1 MCCTH
6 THTHTYIHTYIQT
19 YIHTYNLKILDEEF
33 PKNHVFHNIL
43 NRNTVNI
50 SYSGM
55 PNLEQKIDGANK
67 SILKACNGRR
77 PADWPMAR
85 DCLRSFMIYQGTV
98 TMEDSKPDQT
108 YVVLMEIS
116 FKMRFANHK
125 SSYKDPSKRLSTE
138 PSKHVWCS
146 KEAKLKFRI
155 TWKILKQTTPFSS
168 VLNCC
173 NLCLWEKY
181 FIIHRHEL
189 ATLKKRNEV
198 EMPVGTR
205 TNFS

>member
-1 MCCTH
+1 M
-6 THTHTYIHTYIQT
+6 
-19 YIHTYNLKILDEEF
+19 
-33 PKNHVFHNIL
+33 FHNIL

-67 SILKACNGRR
+67 SILQKTTATPILKAYNGRR

-108 YVVLMEIS
+108 YVVLRETS

-155 TWKILKQTTPFSS
+155 TWKFLKQTTPFSS

-181 FIIHRHEL
+181 FIIQRPEL

-198 EMPVGTR
+198 VMPVGTR